1 MVSTMASAYNGLSEG
16 ERSRV
21 FLQAVGLYRFR
32 QKDQN
37 FCQGFAACADNSDSS
52 WWKDWNA
59 NQRDIFFY
67 TKQANGSW
75 EFYCRYSMNTNRNE
89 FDATIREMLD
99 VVDMLDD
106 DLVGN
111 ETQIQVGEE
120 SSTASY
126 GATSSSSSKTTT
138 CAIGGASTIMLATV
152 LGWFI

>member
-1 MVSTMASAYNGLSEG
+1 
-16 ERSRV
+16 
-21 FLQAVGLYRFR
+21 
-32 QKDQN
+32 
-37 FCQGFAACADNSDSS
+37 
-52 WWKDWNA
+52 
-59 NQRDIFFY
+59 
-67 TKQANGSW
+67 
-75 EFYCRYSMNTNRNE
+75 MNTNRNE